1 MKNTIKR
8 SAIGLIIL
16 LLFGTQSAFA
26 AFSDVSTNNTNYTAI
41 SYLEDNNIL
50 VGYPDGT
57 FRPEN
62 TVNRA
67 EFLKIILEGSNIPL
81 NITENA
87 PFPDINQSAWYAPYI
102 KKAYKEG
109 WVVGYTDG
117 NFKPEQTINKS
128 EALKILGE
136 VQGWTLE
143 TRILTQPFDDVY
155 KTAWYTP
162 YISYAKDHNFLE
174 ETGPLFEPSKLMT
187 RANISEIIY
196 RTLEP
201 NANKIERVADL
212 APTEPII
219 SETPGIPESS
229 TSYTPINKNFYEN
242 ITLTTDLPNK
252 FYKNEVYTIY
262 GTIND
267 PSQSKATV
275 ILENAST
282 SNMENFQGEVTNKN
296 FAIPVYFSES
306 GTYNIGILLGTDG
319 QSKAAEINV
328 FSSLPEIP
336 TTESTQTTTNSIDIS
351 FAKDKTFTSFSAPSE
366 TLKKINFTQN
376 SKTVTYLSRQNIGTI
391 AVQYNDFENFNEGSV
406 SLSFETA
413 DLSSTTPLTISSKFG
428 NTKSKTFNATEHSF
442 DENLKEFI
450 TINPPDLLNST
461 GNISINGTLKTEA
474 NINAYA
480 TKPDGSVDK
489 FPLTTTGSTSDYY
502 GQTLINS
509 GSQITFNYN
518 ATSTGRYIIEI
529 NDKFGVAILNHP
541 IYIGNKIPLIPDY
554 FDLNKRG
561 FFTGT
566 ISLSTMRNDLLNL
579 INQARAEQGA
589 KPIQL
594 STELNSLAQNHTDDM
609 VTNNY
614 FAHVNLDGQ
623 NPESRRIEA
632 GVLTPVIEN
641 ISKDT
646 SLIFGHLGLMR
657 SAAHRQNILETS
669 WDRVGIGISTIDN
682 YLIIAEEFSTNET
695 SFADLISYKDEL
707 ISEINNKRTANNLLN
722 LTYDTALENAS
733 KDLNDQ
739 SIISG
744 ISPTNGNFLTI
755 LQNNNI
761 TGSSQAIGRSFN
773 IWTDILSSILT
784 DEIAIIESKWQK
796 IGVDIQLDSTGN
808 INTML
813 ILNQP

>member
-1 MKNTIKR
+1 MKNTIKKIA
-8 SAIGLIIL
+8 SSLVII

-26 AFSDVSTNNTNYTAI
+26 TFSDVQSDNQNYTAI

-50 VGYPDGT
+50 VGYSDGT
-57 FRPEN
+57 FRPNN

-81 NITENA
+81 DITENA
-87 PFPDINQSAWYAPYI
+87 PFPDINQNSWYAPYV

-109 WVVGYTDG
+109 WIVGYTDG

-136 VQGWTLE
+136 VQGWALE
-143 TRILTQPFDDVY
+143 SRILTQPFADVY

-162 YISYAKDHNFLE
+162 YISYAKEHNFLE
-174 ETGPLFEPSKLMT
+174 ETGPLFEPAKLMT

-201 NANKIERVADL
+201 NANKIARVAE
-212 APTEPII
+212 PTTTEPTT
-219 SETPGIPESS
+219 ELVGIPENSINYS
-229 TSYTPINKNFYEN
+229 PISKNFYEN
-242 ITLTTDLPNK
+242 LTLTTDLPNK

-262 GTIND
+262 GTLTD
-267 PSQSKATV
+267 ATQSKATI
-275 ILENAST
+275 ILENANT
-282 SNMENFQGEVTNKN
+282 SNMESFQGDVTNKN

-306 GTYNIGILLGTDG
+306 GTYNIGIIPGAEG
-319 QSKAAEINV
+319 QSKAAEITV

-336 TTESTQTTTNSIDIS
+336 TTESTQTTSNSIDIS
-351 FAKDKTFTSFSAPSE
+351 FANDKTFTSFSAPSN
-366 TLKKINFTQN
+366 TLKKISFTQN
-376 SKTVTYLSRQNIGTI
+376 SKIVTYLTRQNIGTI
-391 AVQYNDFENFNEGSV
+391 AIQYNDFENFNEGSV
-406 SLSFETA
+406 LVNIETA
-413 DLSSTTPLTISSKFG
+413 NLSSTTPLTISSKFG

-442 DENLKEFI
+442 DVNLKDSI
-450 TINPPDLLNST
+450 TINPPDLLSST
-461 GNISINGTLKTEA
+461 GNISINGTLKTDA
-474 NINAYA
+474 NLNAYA
-480 TKPDGSVDK
+480 TKPDGSVDE
-489 FPLTTTGSTSDYY
+489 FTLTTTGSTSDYY
-502 GQTLINS
+502 GQTVINS

-518 ATSTGRYIIEI
+518 ATSQGRYIIEI
-529 NDKFGVAILNHP
+529 NDKYGVAILNHP

-554 FDLNKRG
+554 FDLNERG

-566 ISLSTMRNDLLNL
+566 ISLSTMRNDLLSL
-579 INQARAEQGA
+579 INQARTEQGA
-589 KPIQL
+589 PAIQL

-614 FAHVNLDGQ
+614 FAHVNLSGQ
-623 NPESRRIEA
+623 NPEDRRIAA
-632 GVLTPVIEN
+632 GIKTPVIEN

-657 SAAHRQNILETS
+657 SAAHRQNILESS

-695 SFADLISYKDEL
+695 TQSDLTNYKNEL
-707 ISEINNKRTANNLLN
+707 ITEINNKRNTNSLLN
-722 LTYDTALENAS
+722 LSYDTALENAS

-739 SIISG
+739 SIIDG
-744 ISPTNGNFLTI
+744 IPPNNENFSTI

-761 TGSSQAIGRSFN
+761 TGSSQAIGRAFN
-773 IWTDILSSILT
+773 IWTDILNSILN
-784 DEIAIIESKWQK
+784 DEIAIIESQWEK
-796 IGVDIQLDSTGN
+796 IGVDIQLDTIGN
-808 INTML
+808 INTIL